1 MSQSSD
7 DTPTGPI
14 RGQTQQA
21 PAPSIIRPHATGG
34 TATGAPGTKPYRHVV
49 GDLTAVALLILAVFL
64 PWNLYFGLGIPDSS
78 TTLFG
83 VLIAVT
89 VLAVVAVTVAGSWRA
104 AGARFNPARAA
115 RLRLALNAPY
125 LLLVLAFVVFDAY
138 ETVRFGGTVSV
149 PGGVGPGAWVGVAG
163 SLLSAQAVPT
173 GALAG
178 PVPAG
183 DESTGWHRSAR
194 VIGSLSMLAA
204 VLSFGFNLYWRV
216 RYALQSTGGADQF
229 GKQNIAV
236 IATAVVYGVVALVA
250 VLVASRWLL
259 RNARATRLTTVALGA
274 STLAAGI
281 LVWFLPAGRDIDAFH
296 GIAQN
301 TSTAG
306 VGFEGYLA
314 WAAGAALFAPRALFG
329 HRNASP
335 TEESALRATARNGLL
350 LIAVWCVGSMA
361 MRITDLVVGVILN
374 YPFSRYDSIVLAAFD
389 LVTAVLTIWLRRRL
403 ATLSAR
409 MLTSLCGLVATLSV
423 ARVVVGV
430 VLAPRFAD
438 SANSPALHPV
448 YGNNLAQQI
457 TSTFDV
463 TLCGLA
469 LGILVAAIVTGQL
482 SGRRRANRAARRRA
496 AAANAAAPTTRIPV
510 GQGAGPSGA
519 ATHPHPRRRPRRGQ
533 RSADHGDTV
542 AGRCAPDLPRRRLR
556 NAPDTRAKAA
566 DLPAPAGLTLSEGAR
581 TRIRAARRRA

>member
-14 RGQTQQA
+14 SGQTRQA
-21 PAPSIIRPHATGG
+21 PAPRIIRPHATGVS
-34 TATGAPGTKPYRHVV
+34 APEAAGTKGQRPV

-64 PWNLYFGLGIPDSS
+64 PWNLYFGLGIPGSS
-78 TTLFG
+78 AALFG
-83 VLIAVT
+83 VLIVVT
-89 VLAVVAVTVAGSWRA
+89 VPALGAVAVAGSRRSA
-104 AGARFNPARAA
+104 NAQFNPVRAA
-115 RLRLALNAPY
+115 RLRLALNVPY

-138 ETVRFGGTVSV
+138 ETVRFGGTVNV
-149 PGGVGPGAWVGVAG
+149 PGGVGPGAWAGVAG
-163 SLLSAQAVPT
+163 SLLSAQAVPA

-183 DESTGWHRSAR
+183 DQTTGWHRAAR
-194 VIGSLSMLAA
+194 VIGVLSMLAA
-204 VLSFGFNLYWRV
+204 ALSFGFNLYWRV
-216 RYALQSTGGADQF
+216 RYALQSTGGAAEF

-250 VLVASRWLL
+250 VLAASRWLL
-259 RNARATRLTTVALGA
+259 RDDRAGRLTTVALGA
-274 STLAAGI
+274 SALAAGI

-314 WAAGAALFAPRALFG
+314 WAAGAALFAPRALPG
-329 HRNASP
+329 RRTASP
-335 TEESALRATARNGLL
+335 EEESAWRAVTRNGLL
-350 LIAVWCVGSMA
+350 LIAIWCIGSMA
-361 MRITDLVVGVILN
+361 MRITDLLVGVTLN
-374 YPFSRYDSIVLAAFD
+374 YPFSRYDSIVLAVFD
-389 LVTAVLTIWLRRRL
+389 LATAVLTIWLRRRL

-409 MLTSLCGLVATLSV
+409 TITSLCGLVVTLSV

-438 SANSPALHPV
+438 SPSSPALHPV

-469 LGILVAAIVTGQL
+469 LGILGAAIVTGQL
-482 SGRRRANRAARRRA
+482 SGRRLARRAARRRA
-496 AAANAAAPTTRIPV
+496 AAANAAAPTTRIPSP
-510 GQGAGPSGA
+510 A
-519 ATHPHPRRRPRRGQ
+519 
-533 RSADHGDTV
+533 
-542 AGRCAPDLPRRRLR
+542 
-556 NAPDTRAKAA
+556 NAPRIFRGDDSATRQM
-566 DLPAPAGLTLSEGAR
+566 PAQKPQIYR
-581 TRIRAARRRA
+581 PPQV

>member
-1 MSQSSD
+1 MVSQSSD
-7 DTPTGPI
+7 ETPTGPI

-21 PAPSIIRPHATGG
+21 QAPRIIRPHATGV
-34 TATGAPGTKPYRHVV
+34 AAPAAAGTKRYW
-49 GDLTAVALLILAVFL
+49 GDLTAVALLVLAVFL
-64 PWNLYFGLGIPDSS
+64 PWNLYFGIGIPGSS
-78 TTLFG
+78 TVLFG

-89 VLAVVAVTVAGSWRA
+89 VLAVLAVGIAGSWRS

-115 RLRLALNAPY
+115 RLRLALNVPY
-125 LLLVLAFVVFDAY
+125 LLLVLGFVVFDAY
-138 ETVRFGGTVSV
+138 ETVRFGGTVTV
-149 PGGVGPGAWVGVAG
+149 PGGVGPGAWAGIAG
-163 SLLSAQAVPT
+163 SLLSAQAVPA

-216 RYALQSTGGADQF
+216 RYALQNTGGAAEF

-259 RNARATRLTTVALGA
+259 RSARESRLTTVALGT
-274 STLAAGI
+274 STLAAGV

-329 HRNASP
+329 RRNTSP
-335 TEESALRATARNGLL
+335 TEESAWRATTRNGLL
-350 LIAVWCVGSMA
+350 LIAVWSVGSVA
-361 MRITDLVVGVILN
+361 MRITDLIVGVTLN
-374 YPFSRYDSIVLAAFD
+374 YPFSRYSSIVLAAFD
-389 LVTAVLTIWLRRRL
+389 LATAVLAIWLRRRL

-409 MLTSLCGLVATLSV
+409 MVTSLCGLVATLSV
-423 ARVVVGV
+423 ARVIVGLE
-430 VLAPRFAD
+430 LAPRFED
-438 SANSPALHPV
+438 SPNSPALHPV

-469 LGILVAAIVTGQL
+469 LGILVAAIVAGHL
-482 SGRRRANRAARRRA
+482 SGRRLARRAARRRA
-496 AAANAAAPTTRIPV
+496 AAANAAVPTTRVPV
-510 GQGAGPSGA
+510 GQGAGPSAA
-519 ATHPHPRRRPRRGQ
+519 ATTRIP
-533 RSADHGDTV
+533 
-542 AGRCAPDLPRRRLR
+542 AGVPGVDNEPPTTEIPPMG
-556 NAPDTRAKAA
+556 NAPRIFRGDDSGTRQM
-566 DLPAPAGLTLSEGAR
+566 PAQKPQIYRPPQG
-581 TRIRAARRRA
+581 

>member
-1 MSQSSD
+1 MVSQSSD

-14 RGQTQQA
+14 SGGVQQA
-21 PAPSIIRPHATGG
+21 PPPRIIRPHATGG
-34 TATGAPGTKPYRHVV
+34 AGPEAAATKRHRQVF
-49 GDLTAVALLILAVFL
+49 GDLAALALLVLAVFL
-64 PWNLYFGLGIPDSS
+64 PWNLYFGVGIPNSS
-78 TTLFG
+78 PTLFA

-89 VLAVVAVTVAGSWRA
+89 VLAVAAVAVAGSWRS

-115 RLRLALNAPY
+115 RLRLALNVPY
-125 LLLVLAFVVFDAY
+125 LLLVLAFVAFDAY
-138 ETVRFGGTVSV
+138 ETVRLGGTVNV
-149 PGGVGPGAWVGVAG
+149 PGGVGPGAWAGIAG
-163 SLLSAQAVPT
+163 SLLSAQAVPA

-178 PVPAG
+178 PIPAG

-204 VLSFGFNLYWRV
+204 VLSFGVNLYWRM
-216 RYALQSTGGADQF
+216 RYALQNTGGAEAF

-259 RNARATRLTTVALGA
+259 RSARASRLTIVALGA
-274 STLAAGI
+274 STLVAGI
-281 LVWFLPAGRDIDAFH
+281 LVWFLPVGRDLDAFH

-335 TEESALRATARNGLL
+335 TEESAWRATTRNGLL
-350 LIAVWCVGSMA
+350 LIAVWCVGSTL

-374 YPFSRYDSIVLAAFD
+374 YPFSRYSSIVLAAFD
-389 LVTAVLTIWLRRRL
+389 LGTAVLAIWLRRRL
-403 ATLSAR
+403 PTLSAR
-409 MLTSLCGLVATLSV
+409 MVTSLCGLVATLSV
-423 ARVVVGV
+423 ARVIVGV
-430 VLAPRFAD
+430 ELAPRFAD
-438 SANSPALHPV
+438 SPNSPALHPV

-469 LGILVAAIVTGQL
+469 LGILAAAIVAGQL
-482 SGRRRANRAARRRA
+482 SGRRLERRAGGRRA
-496 AAANAAAPTTRIPV
+496 AAANAAAPTTRVRV
-510 GQGAGPSGA
+510 GQGAGPSAA
-519 ATHPHPRRRPRRGQ
+519 ATTRIPAG
-533 RSADHGDTV
+533 ADNDPPT
-542 AGRCAPDLPRRRLR
+542 AEIPPLA
-556 NAPDTRAKAA
+556 NAPRIFRGDDSGTRQM
-566 DLPAPAGLTLSEGAR
+566 PAQKPQIFRPPQG
-581 TRIRAARRRA
+581 

>member
-1 MSQSSD
+1 MVSQSSD
-7 DTPTGPI
+7 ETPTGPI

-21 PAPSIIRPHATGG
+21 PAPRIIRPHATGG
-34 TATGAPGTKPYRHVV
+34 AATAAAGTKRYRHVV
-49 GDLTAVALLILAVFL
+49 GDLTAVALLVLAVFL
-64 PWNLYFGLGIPDSS
+64 PWNLYFGFGIPDSS
-78 TTLFG
+78 TILFG

-89 VLAVVAVTVAGSWRA
+89 VLAVVAVVVAGSWRS

-115 RLRLALNAPY
+115 RLRLALNVPY

-138 ETVRFGGTVSV
+138 ETVRFGGTVNV
-149 PGGVGPGAWVGVAG
+149 PGGVGPGAWAGIAG

-216 RYALQSTGGADQF
+216 RYALQSTGGAEEF

-236 IATAVVYGVVALVA
+236 IATAVVYGAVALIA
-250 VLVASRWLL
+250 VLVAARWLL
-259 RNARATRLTTVALGA
+259 RSARESRLTTVALGA
-274 STLAAGI
+274 STLAAGV

-329 HRNASP
+329 RRNASP
-335 TEESALRATARNGLL
+335 TEESAWRATTRNGLL
-350 LIAVWCVGSMA
+350 LIAVWSVGSVA

-374 YPFSRYDSIVLAAFD
+374 YPFSRYSSIVLAAFD
-389 LVTAVLTIWLRRRL
+389 LATAVLAIWLRRRL

-409 MLTSLCGLVATLSV
+409 MVTSLCGLVATLSV
-423 ARVVVGV
+423 ARVVVGLE
-430 VLAPRFAD
+430 LAPRFEN
-438 SANSPALHPV
+438 SPNSPALHPV

-469 LGILVAAIVTGQL
+469 LGILVAAIVTGHL
-482 SGRRRANRAARRRA
+482 SGRRLARRAARRRA
-496 AAANAAAPTTRIPV
+496 AAANAAATTTRVPV
-510 GQGAGPSGA
+510 GQGAGPSAA
-519 ATHPHPRRRPRRGQ
+519 ATTRIPAGVPG
-533 RSADHGDTV
+533 GDNEPPTTEIPPL
-542 AGRCAPDLPRRRLR
+542 A
-556 NAPDTRAKAA
+556 NAPRIFRGDDSGTRQM
-566 DLPAPAGLTLSEGAR
+566 PAQKPQIYRPPQG
-581 TRIRAARRRA
+581 

>member
-1 MSQSSD
+1 MVSQSSD
-7 DTPTGPI
+7 DAPTGPI
-14 RGQTQQA
+14 RAHDQQA
-21 PAPSIIRPHATGG
+21 PGTRIIRPHATGAAG
-34 TATGAPGTKPYRHVV
+34 PAPAGTKRHVA
-49 GDLTAVALLILAVFL
+49 GDLAAVALLVLAVFL
-64 PWNLYFGLGIPDSS
+64 PWNLYFGVGIPGSS
-78 TTLFG
+78 SALTA

-89 VLAVVAVTVAGSWRA
+89 VLAVVAVAIAGSWRST
-104 AGARFNPARAA
+104 GARFNPARAA
-115 RLRLALNAPY
+115 RLRLALNVPY

-138 ETVRFGGTVSV
+138 ETVRFGGTVNV
-149 PGGVGPGAWVGVAG
+149 PGGVGPGAWAGIAG

-173 GALAG
+173 GALTG

-183 DESTGWHRSAR
+183 DESTGWHSSAR

-216 RYALQSTGGADQF
+216 RYALQTTGGAQDF

-236 IATAVVYGVVALVA
+236 IVTAVVYGVVALVA

-259 RNARATRLTTVALGA
+259 RSTRASRLTIIALGA

-281 LVWFLPAGRDIDAFH
+281 LVWLLPAGRDIDAFH

-314 WAAGAALFAPRALFG
+314 WAAGAALFAPRALFAH

-335 TEESALRATARNGLL
+335 TEESAWRATTRNGLL

-389 LVTAVLTIWLRRRL
+389 LVTAVLAIWLRRRL

-409 MLTSLCGLVATLSV
+409 MVTSLCGLVATLSV

-430 VLAPRFAD
+430 ELAPRFAD
-438 SANSPALHPV
+438 SPKSPALHPV

-469 LGILVAAIVTGQL
+469 LGILAAAIVAGQL
-482 SGRRRANRAARRRA
+482 SGRRRARRAARRRA
-496 AAANAAAPTTRIPV
+496 AAANAAATTTRVPV
-510 GQGAGPSGA
+510 GQGAGPSAA
-519 ATHPHPRRRPRRGQ
+519 ATTRIP
-533 RSADHGDTV
+533 
-542 AGRCAPDLPRRRLR
+542 AGAPDADSEPPTAEIPPLA
-556 NAPDTRAKAA
+556 NAP
-566 DLPAPAGLTLSEGAR
+566 
-581 TRIRAARRRA
+581 RIFRGDDSGTGQVAVQKPQIYRPQG

>member
-1 MSQSSD
+1 MVSQSSD
-7 DTPTGPI
+7 ETPTGPI

-21 PAPSIIRPHATGG
+21 QGPRIIRPHATG
-34 TATGAPGTKPYRHVV
+34 AAAPAAAGTKRYW
-49 GDLTAVALLILAVFL
+49 GDLTAVALLVLAVFL
-64 PWNLYFGLGIPDSS
+64 PWNLYFGIGIPGSS
-78 TTLFG
+78 TVLFG
-83 VLIAVT
+83 VLIAAT
-89 VLAVVAVTVAGSWRA
+89 VLAVLAVGIAGSWRSS
-104 AGARFNPARAA
+104 GARFNPARAS
-115 RLRLALNAPY
+115 RLRLGLNVPY
-125 LLLVLAFVVFDAY
+125 LLLVLGFVVFDAY
-138 ETVRFGGTVSV
+138 ETVRFGGTVTV
-149 PGGVGPGAWVGVAG
+149 PGGVGPGAWAGIAG

-216 RYALQSTGGADQF
+216 RYALQSTGGAAEF

-236 IATAVVYGVVALVA
+236 IATAVVYGVVALLA

-259 RNARATRLTTVALGA
+259 RSARESRLATVALGT
-274 STLAAGI
+274 STLAAGV

-329 HRNASP
+329 RRNTSP
-335 TEESALRATARNGLL
+335 TEESAWRATTRNGLL
-350 LIAVWCVGSMA
+350 LIAVWSVGSVA
-361 MRITDLVVGVILN
+361 MRITDLVVGVTLN
-374 YPFSRYDSIVLAAFD
+374 YPFSRYSSIVLAAFD
-389 LVTAVLTIWLRRRL
+389 LATAVLAIWLRRRL

-409 MLTSLCGLVATLSV
+409 MVTSLCGLVATLSV
-423 ARVVVGV
+423 ARVVVGLE
-430 VLAPRFAD
+430 LAPRFED
-438 SANSPALHPV
+438 SPNSPALHPV

-463 TLCGLA
+463 TLCGVA
-469 LGILVAAIVTGQL
+469 LGILVAAIVTGHL
-482 SGRRRANRAARRRA
+482 SGRRLARRAARRRA
-496 AAANAAAPTTRIPV
+496 AAANAAAPTTRVPV
-510 GQGAGPSGA
+510 GQGAGPSAA
-519 ATHPHPRRRPRRGQ
+519 ATTRIPAGVPG
-533 RSADHGDTV
+533 GDNEPPTTEIPPM
-542 AGRCAPDLPRRRLR
+542 G
-556 NAPDTRAKAA
+556 NAPRIFRGDDSGTRQM
-566 DLPAPAGLTLSEGAR
+566 PAQKPQIYRPPQG
-581 TRIRAARRRA
+581 